1 MAPEATGARPREV
14 SGTSGVDYQGHQ
26 RTLGGGVGGHPL
38 RNQESLSGDRIGG
51 RKDETAVSVA
61 EAHRDDP
68 QTLPSARHADHGRCA
83 ASGPRRGIEGTA
95 VETPERIEWEHTC

>member
-83 ASGPRRGIEGTA
+83 ARSDGGEPEGTT
-95 VETPERIEWEHTC
+95 VEGAERVGW